1 MQIITLITSTSVT
14 TDNFC
19 SSWFLISNF
28 ANTFT
33 GKITTSSCAEKT
45 QRAHLSH
52 WAVFLFKQR
61 VTLQPRDCR
70 FPQKTGLIWLHT
82 AACLWETPF
91 FRSHWSQPKQ
101 IEHQQPRCTEKWQSC
116 YDLVTVD
123 VGRGGWASWFYLL
136 CTLWVD
142 VDLTKKGARNPNS
155 VRKANWTEAKNALS
169 HIRFSPQVI
178 RLCML
183 LIWLAGDIWEN
194 VLRTNVA
201 EY

>member
-1 MQIITLITSTSVT
+1 MPRKPKGPIYPIEP
-14 TDNFC
+14 
-19 SSWFLISNF
+19 
-28 ANTFT
+28 
-33 GKITTSSCAEKT
+33 SSCLNRGSRCNQGTVVSPRRQVWFGFT
-45 QRAHLSH
+45 Q
-52 WAVFLFKQR
+52 
-61 VTLQPRDCR
+61 
-70 FPQKTGLIWLHT
+70 LHV
-82 AACLWETPF
+82 CERETPF